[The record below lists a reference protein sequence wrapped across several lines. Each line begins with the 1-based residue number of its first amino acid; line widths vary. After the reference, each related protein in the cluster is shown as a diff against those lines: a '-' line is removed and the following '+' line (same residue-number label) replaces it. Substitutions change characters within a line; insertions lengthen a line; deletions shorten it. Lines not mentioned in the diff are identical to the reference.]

1 MTDEGAGDNIS
12 LTNISKINIWR
23 EYEKKKAGTRSDA
36 REDRKQRKTAGS
48 EKREKGGYEMKI
60 GDAPYIR
67 NYMATGEEY
76 PRELC
81 ARQEEAEERLYM
93 LEDERRDVE
102 EFMGLSIELKED
114 VLDHYDTEIRECERT
129 IAYFE
134 NMRRR

>member
-1 MTDEGAGDNIS
+1 
-12 LTNISKINIWR
+12 
-23 EYEKKKAGTRSDA
+23 
-36 REDRKQRKTAGS
+36 
-48 EKREKGGYEMKI
+48 
-60 GDAPYIR
+60 
-67 NYMATGEEY
+67 
-76 PRELC
+76 
-81 ARQEEAEERLYM
+81 M

>member
-1 MTDEGAGDNIS
+1 
-12 LTNISKINIWR
+12 
-23 EYEKKKAGTRSDA
+23 
-36 REDRKQRKTAGS
+36 
-48 EKREKGGYEMKI
+48 MKI

-67 NYMATGEEY
+67 NYMAAGEEY